1 MRRRLIRSVPSS
13 IWGVLPLS
21 SPQWSWPAR
30 PLPKPPARSRS
41 DSLSIP
47 LTGGL
52 ASNGRAI
59 LAAYQMWQDDINAKG
74 GLIGRK
80 VEFVYYDD
88 QSNPALV
95 PGIYASCW
103 MSTKSTS

>member
-13 IWGVLPLS
+13 IWGVLPLVFAAMVVAGAAFAQTA
-21 SPQWSWPAR
+21 SPI
-30 PLPKPPARSRS
+30 KVGF
-41 DSLSIP
+41 SIP

-74 GLIGRK
+74 GLSAARSSSSTMTTRAIRRWFL
-80 VEFVYYDD
+80 EFT
-88 QSNPALV
+88 P
-95 PGIYASCW
+95 SCW